1 MAFFYPK
8 LRTLLYTIY
17 AKIIIKDKWGEIKYK
32 GYKRVDDSGT
42 LSSIIGGTK
51 LINMTTISPL
61 YLFPNDWG
69 QLGTLEYEVYSPGKW
84 NFDKDIIDIY

>member
-1 MAFFYPK
+1 MTKQKKDDILSIEFE
-8 LRTLLYTIY
+8 LRT
-17 AKIIIKDKWGEIKYK
+17 WKYK